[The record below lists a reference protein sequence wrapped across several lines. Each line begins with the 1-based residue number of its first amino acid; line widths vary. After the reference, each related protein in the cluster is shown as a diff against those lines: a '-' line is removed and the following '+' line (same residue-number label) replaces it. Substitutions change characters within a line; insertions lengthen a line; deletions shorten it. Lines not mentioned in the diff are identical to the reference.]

1 VRPVIGVF
9 HLGILNATGLP
20 VMKLKENRTDAYFV
34 AKYGSRWERTRTI
47 VDSFTPQWNEQYS
60 WDVHDLCIVLIIGV
74 FYNGHVQVG
83 DSPAQR
89 VLLHQRIG
97 KVRIRLSTLGSNR
110 IYTLSYPLL
119 VLQPCG
125 AKKMG
130 EIKLAFR
137 FSCSSY
143 VNTLCSYSKPLLPN
157 MHYLSPLSVFQID
170 SLRHQAAYLISSRLT
185 RAEPPLM
192 KEVVEYMLDVRSQM
206 WSIRKGKANY
216 D

>member
-1 VRPVIGVF
+1 M
-9 HLGILNATGLP
+9 
-20 VMKLKENRTDAYFV
+20 VMY
-34 AKYGSRWERTRTI
+34 
-47 VDSFTPQWNEQYS
+47 
-60 WDVHDLCIVLIIGV
+60 
-74 FYNGHVQVG
+74 VQVG

-143 VNTLCSYSKPLLPN
+143 VNTLCSNSKPLLPN
-157 MHYLSPLSVFQID
+157 MHHLSPLSVFQID
-170 SLRHQAAYLISSRLT
+170 SLRHQAAYLISSMLT

-192 KEVVEYMLDVRSQM
+192 KEVVEYMLDVGSQM

-216 D
+216 DRVADLLNGFLAVIKGFEQIRNWRNTGLTVMAYILFLLVVLFDEMIFSVMFVLLVLAGIWRYRKRPS